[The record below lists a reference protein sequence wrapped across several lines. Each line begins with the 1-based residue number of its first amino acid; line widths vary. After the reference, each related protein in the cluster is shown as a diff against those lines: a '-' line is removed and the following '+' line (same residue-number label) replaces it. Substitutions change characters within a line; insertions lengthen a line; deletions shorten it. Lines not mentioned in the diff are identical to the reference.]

1 MAATAALVLLISTPR
16 FTGAAGAAAPMAP
29 AVRITMDECHDPI
42 DQEFVCFGDC
52 GGPIHPGPNAGMLQ
66 FKRHPGSCLEGDPA
80 TGVMTTA
87 ACNTT
92 SAGQRFLPSKGLF
105 VNGHAHGNATCI
117 TASNRSC
124 TVYNASDPKTLS
136 VVCEV
141 GAPITLLPCVSDW
154 GGTPGRLDPLQI
166 WTKGGAYH
174 QEESIVLVHTWHLG
188 KHPSKHGATPNST
201 SCLTLKP
208 AEVSLKPARAGAT
221 AAAARRAPSARR
233 PRTTTPPASASS
245 RGKRARAPV

>member
-42 DQEFVCFGDC
+42 DQELVCFGDC

-208 AEVSLKPARAGAT
+208 AEVLRG
-221 AAAARRAPSARR
+221 APSARR
-233 PRTTTPPASASS
+233 PRTTTPPASASP
-245 RGKRARAPV
+245 REKRARAPM